1 MSTQGKS
8 QKKVFKN
15 SACCGDKSA
24 HMRFM
29 AITAE
34 RKMTKKAV
42 VI

>member
-29 AITAE
+29 AITTE
-34 RKMTKKAV
+34 INVIINAV